1 MLQPIQTTALNPVST
16 VFVVDDD
23 TSLRDAIR
31 SLLRS
36 VGHTVEM
43 YPSAE
48 EFLKHRDPAHPGC
61 LVLDIRLPDTS
72 GLELQKTLRETN
84 DRIPIIFITGHG
96 DVPMSVQ
103 TMKAGA
109 MDFLLKPFRD
119 QDLLETIQAALRR
132 DRARRDEDAKA
143 ARDTVN
149 YGTLTARE
157 REIMEHVVTGQ
168 INKRIAADVGLSEVT
183 VKIHRAQVMR
193 KMGAGSVADLVRIA
207 DRLTALHQDAGRA
220 GFSERVKN
228 AAI

>member
-1 MLQPIQTTALNPVST
+1 VSASNVST

-23 TSLRDAIR
+23 NSLRDAIR

-43 YPSAE
+43 FPSAE
-48 EFLKHRDPAHPGC
+48 EFLKHRNPAQPGC

-72 GLELQKTLRETN
+72 GLELQKTLSEMN

-119 QDLLETIQAALRR
+119 QDLLEIIQAALRR
-132 DRARRDEDAKA
+132 DRARRDDDAKA
-143 ARDTVN
+143 AKDTAN
-149 YGTLTARE
+149 YASLTARE
-157 REIMEHVVTGQ
+157 REIMQHVVTGQ

-207 DRLTALHQDAGRA
+207 DKLKSLL
-220 GFSERVKN
+220 
-228 AAI
+228 

>member
-1 MLQPIQTTALNPVST
+1 MARAMKVAI
-16 VFVVDDD
+16 VDDEEDMRQSVSQWLALSGFD
-23 TSLRDAIR
+23 TE
-31 SLLRS
+31 
-36 VGHTVEM
+36 T

-48 EFLKHRDPAHPGC
+48 DALKSIGADFAG
-61 LVLDIRLPDTS
+61 VVVSDIRMPGMDGMALLKKLMSLDS
-72 GLELQKTLRETN
+72 GLPVIL
-84 DRIPIIFITGHG
+84 ITGHG

-132 DRARRDEDAKA
+132 DRASRDEDAKVA
-143 ARDTVN
+143 KDTAN
-149 YGTLTARE
+149 YASLTARE
-157 REIMEHVVTGQ
+157 REIMDHVVTGQ

-207 DRLTALHQDAGRA
+207 DKLKAQR
-220 GFSERVKN
+220 
-228 AAI
+228 

>member
-1 MLQPIQTTALNPVST
+1 MLQPSLATPTNTVST

-23 TSLRDAIR
+23 NSLRDAIS

-43 YPSAE
+43 FQSAE
-48 EFLKHRDPAHPGC
+48 DFLKHRNPDQPGC

-72 GLELQKTLRETN
+72 GLELQKTLREMN

-103 TMKAGA
+103 TLKAGA

-119 QDLLETIQAALRR
+119 QDLLETIQAALRV
-132 DRARRDEDAKA
+132 DRARRDEYAKA
-143 ARDTVN
+143 AKDIAN
-149 YGTLTARE
+149 YASLTARE

-193 KMGAGSVADLVRIA
+193 KMGVGSVADLVRIA
-207 DRLTALHQDAGRA
+207 DKLKASR
-220 GFSERVKN
+220 
-228 AAI
+228 

>member
-1 MLQPIQTTALNPVST
+1 MQPLVNSPATSAST

-23 TSLRDAIR
+23 NSLRDAIR

-43 YPSAE
+43 FSSAE
-48 EFLKHRDPAHPGC
+48 DFLKHRNPAQPGC

-143 ARDTVN
+143 AKDTAN
-149 YGTLTARE
+149 YASLTARE

-207 DRLTALHQDAGRA
+207 DKLKAL
-220 GFSERVKN
+220 N
-228 AAI
+228 

>member
-1 MLQPIQTTALNPVST
+1 

-23 TSLRDAIR
+23 DSLRDAIR

-43 YPSAE
+43 FQSAE
-48 EFLKHRDPAHPGC
+48 DFLQHRNPAQPGC

-72 GLELQKTLRETN
+72 GLELQKTLREMN

-132 DRARRDEDAKA
+132 DRARRDEDATA
-143 ARDTVN
+143 AKDTAN
-149 YGTLTARE
+149 YASLTARE

-207 DRLTALHQDAGRA
+207 DKLKALR
-220 GFSERVKN
+220 
-228 AAI
+228 

>member
-1 MLQPIQTTALNPVST
+1 LQPNLNAPASGTST

-23 TSLRDAIR
+23 DSLRDAIR

-43 YPSAE
+43 FPSAE
-48 EFLKHRDPAHPGC
+48 EFLKQRNPTDPGC

-72 GLELQKTLRETN
+72 GLELQRTLREAN

-119 QDLLETIQAALRR
+119 QDLLESIQAALRR

-143 ARDTVN
+143 AKDTAN
-149 YGTLTARE
+149 YASLTARE
-157 REIMEHVVTGQ
+157 REIMQHVVTGQ
-168 INKRIAADVGLSEVT
+168 INKQIAADVGLSEVT

-207 DRLTALHQDAGRA
+207 DKLKALL
-220 GFSERVKN
+220 
-228 AAI
+228 

>member
-1 MLQPIQTTALNPVST
+1 M
-16 VFVVDDD
+16 FVVDDD
-23 TSLRDAIR
+23 DSLRDAIR

-43 YPSAE
+43 FPSAE
-48 EFLKHRDPAHPGC
+48 EFLKHRDRSQPGC

-72 GLELQKTLRETN
+72 GLELQKTLREMN
-84 DRIPIIFITGHG
+84 DCIPIIFITGHG

-143 ARDTVN
+143 AKDIAN
-149 YGTLTARE
+149 YASLTTRE
-157 REIMEHVVTGQ
+157 RQIMQHVVTGM
-168 INKRIAADVGLSEVT
+168 INKQIAAAVGLSEVT

-207 DRLTALHQDAGRA
+207 DKLQAL
-220 GFSERVKN
+220 
-228 AAI
+228 I

>member
-1 MLQPIQTTALNPVST
+1 VQPHLNSPANNTST

-23 TSLRDAIR
+23 DSLRDAIR

-43 YPSAE
+43 YQSAE
-48 EFLKHRDPAHPGC
+48 EFLLHRNPAQPGC

-132 DRARRDEDAKA
+132 DRASRDEDAKVA
-143 ARDTVN
+143 KDTAN
-149 YGTLTARE
+149 YASLTARE

-207 DRLTALHQDAGRA
+207 DKLKAQR
-220 GFSERVKN
+220 
-228 AAI
+228 

>member
-1 MLQPIQTTALNPVST
+1 MQPNVSVPASNVST

-23 TSLRDAIR
+23 NSLRDAIR

-43 YPSAE
+43 FPSAE
-48 EFLKHRDPAHPGC
+48 EFLKHRNPAQPGC

-72 GLELQKTLRETN
+72 GLELQKTLSEMN

-119 QDLLETIQAALRR
+119 QDLLEIIQAALRR

-143 ARDTVN
+143 AKDTAN
-149 YGTLTARE
+149 YASLTARE
-157 REIMEHVVTGQ
+157 REIMQHVVTGQ

-207 DRLTALHQDAGRA
+207 DKLKSLL
-220 GFSERVKN
+220 
-228 AAI
+228 

>member
-1 MLQPIQTTALNPVST
+1 VQPSLNAPTTNVST

-23 TSLRDAIR
+23 NSLRDAIR

-48 EFLKHRDPAHPGC
+48 EFLKHRNPAQPGC

-72 GLELQKTLRETN
+72 GLELQKTLSETN

-119 QDLLETIQAALRR
+119 QDLLEIIQAALRR

-143 ARDTVN
+143 AKDTAN
-149 YGTLTARE
+149 YASLTARE
-157 REIMEHVVTGQ
+157 REIMQHVVTGQ

-207 DRLTALHQDAGRA
+207 DKLKSLL
-220 GFSERVKN
+220 
-228 AAI
+228 

>member
-1 MLQPIQTTALNPVST
+1 VSASNVST

-23 TSLRDAIR
+23 NSLRDAIR

-43 YPSAE
+43 FPSAE
-48 EFLKHRDPAHPGC
+48 EFLKHRNPAQPGC

-72 GLELQKTLRETN
+72 GLELQKTLSEMN

-119 QDLLETIQAALRR
+119 QDLLEIIQAALRR

-143 ARDTVN
+143 AKDTAN
-149 YGTLTARE
+149 YASLTARE
-157 REIMEHVVTGQ
+157 REIMQHVVTGQ

-207 DRLTALHQDAGRA
+207 DKLKSLL
-220 GFSERVKN
+220 
-228 AAI
+228 

>member
-1 MLQPIQTTALNPVST
+1 VQPHVNSPANNTST

-23 TSLRDAIR
+23 DSLRDAIR

-43 YPSAE
+43 FQSAE
-48 EFLKHRDPAHPGC
+48 DFLKHRNPAQPGC

-72 GLELQKTLRETN
+72 GLELQKTLREMN

-132 DRARRDEDAKA
+132 DRASRDEDAKVA
-143 ARDTVN
+143 KDTAN
-149 YGTLTARE
+149 YASLTARE

-207 DRLTALHQDAGRA
+207 DKLKALR
-220 GFSERVKN
+220 
-228 AAI
+228 

>member
-1 MLQPIQTTALNPVST
+1 VQPLVNSPVSNAST

-23 TSLRDAIR
+23 NSLRDAIR

-43 YPSAE
+43 FQSAE
-48 EFLKHRDPAHPGC
+48 DFLKHRNPAQPGC

-143 ARDTVN
+143 AKDTAN
-149 YGTLTARE
+149 YASLTARE

-207 DRLTALHQDAGRA
+207 DKLKALH
-220 GFSERVKN
+220 
-228 AAI
+228 

>member
-1 MLQPIQTTALNPVST
+1 VQPLANSPANSSST

-23 TSLRDAIR
+23 NSLRDAIR

-43 YPSAE
+43 FQSAE
-48 EFLKHRDPAHPGC
+48 EFLKHRNPAQPGC

-143 ARDTVN
+143 AKDTAN
-149 YGTLTARE
+149 YASLTARE

-207 DRLTALHQDAGRA
+207 DKLKALH
-220 GFSERVKN
+220 
-228 AAI
+228 

>member
-1 MLQPIQTTALNPVST
+1 MLQQDVSAPSRGAST

-23 TSLRDAIR
+23 DSLRDAIR

-36 VGHTVEM
+36 VGHEVEM
-43 YPSAE
+43 FRSAE
-48 EFLKHRDPAHPGC
+48 EFLAHRNPSQAGC

-72 GLELQKTLRETN
+72 GLELQKTLRELN

-119 QDLLETIQAALRR
+119 QDLLETIQAALRL

-143 ARDTVN
+143 AKDTAN
-149 YGTLTARE
+149 LRSLTARE
-157 REIMEHVVTGQ
+157 REIMQHVVTGQ
-168 INKRIAADVGLSEVT
+168 INKQIAADVGLSEVT

-193 KMGAGSVADLVRIA
+193 KMGANSVADLVRIA
-207 DRLTALHQDAGRA
+207 DKLKGLL
-220 GFSERVKN
+220 
-228 AAI
+228 

>member
-1 MLQPIQTTALNPVST
+1 MQPLVNSPVNNAST

-23 TSLRDAIR
+23 NSLRDAIR

-43 YPSAE
+43 FQSAE
-48 EFLKHRDPAHPGC
+48 DFLKHRNPAQPGC

-143 ARDTVN
+143 AKDTAN
-149 YGTLTARE
+149 YASLTARE

-207 DRLTALHQDAGRA
+207 DKLKALH
-220 GFSERVKN
+220 
-228 AAI
+228 

>member
-1 MLQPIQTTALNPVST
+1 LQPNLSVPASNVST

-23 TSLRDAIR
+23 NSLRDAIR

-43 YPSAE
+43 FPSAE
-48 EFLKHRDPAHPGC
+48 EFLKHRNPAQPGC

-72 GLELQKTLRETN
+72 GLELQKTLSEMN

-119 QDLLETIQAALRR
+119 QDLLEIIQAALRR

-143 ARDTVN
+143 AKDTAN
-149 YGTLTARE
+149 YASLTTRE
-157 REIMEHVVTGQ
+157 REIMQHVVTGQ

-207 DRLTALHQDAGRA
+207 DKLKSLL
-220 GFSERVKN
+220 
-228 AAI
+228 

>member
-1 MLQPIQTTALNPVST
+1 VQPLANSPVNNAST

-23 TSLRDAIR
+23 NSLRDAIR

-43 YPSAE
+43 FQSAE
-48 EFLKHRDPAHPGC
+48 DFLKHRNPAQPGC

-143 ARDTVN
+143 AKDTAN
-149 YGTLTARE
+149 YASLTARE

-207 DRLTALHQDAGRA
+207 DKLKALH
-220 GFSERVKN
+220 
-228 AAI
+228 

>member
-1 MLQPIQTTALNPVST
+1 MQPHVNSPVNNPST

-23 TSLRDAIR
+23 DSLRDAIR

-43 YPSAE
+43 FRSAE
-48 EFLKHRDPAHPGC
+48 DFLHHRNPAQPGC

-72 GLELQKTLRETN
+72 GLELQKTLREMN

-132 DRARRDEDAKA
+132 DRASRDEDAKA
-143 ARDTVN
+143 AKDTAN
-149 YGTLTARE
+149 FASLTARE

-207 DRLTALHQDAGRA
+207 DKLKALR
-220 GFSERVKN
+220 
-228 AAI
+228 

>member
-1 MLQPIQTTALNPVST
+1 MQPHVNSPANNTST

-23 TSLRDAIR
+23 DSLRDAIR

-43 YPSAE
+43 FQSAE
-48 EFLKHRDPAHPGC
+48 DFLQHRNPAQPGC

-72 GLELQKTLRETN
+72 GLELQKTLREMN

-132 DRARRDEDAKA
+132 DRARRDEDASA
-143 ARDTVN
+143 AKDTAN
-149 YGTLTARE
+149 YASLTARE

-207 DRLTALHQDAGRA
+207 DKLKALR
-220 GFSERVKN
+220 
-228 AAI
+228 